1 MIFRLYKKTHKVT
14 GLKYLGY
21 TSSNDPQKY
30 KGSGKYWRRHC
41 DKHGYNVDTEVLFET
56 GSKEEL
62 RTKGLYYT
70 KLWNVVESK
79 EWANLKPES
88 GNGGTFSHRSDS
100 IEKIRDYQKNKKV
113 WSEKALQNLKDIAI
127 TSANNRRGQSWTE
140 TQRASRLKTYIDK
153 NLEIARKIFPLAD
166 SGLNKL
172 TIAKTLNISWDKV
185 KYSLINREHFEL
197 RLMENQNY

>member
-30 KGSGKYWRRHC
+30 KGSGKYWRRHV
-41 DKHGYNVDTEVLFET
+41 DKHGYDVDTEILFET
-56 GSKEEL
+56 GNKEEL
-62 RTKGLYYT
+62 RAKGLYYT

-113 WSEKALQNLKDIAI
+113 WSEKALQNLKDIAV

-153 NLEIARKIFPLAD
+153 NLEIASKIFPLAD

-197 RLMENQNY
+197 RLKETL

>member
-41 DKHGYNVDTEVLFET
+41 NKHGYNVDTEVLFET
-56 GSKEEL
+56 GNKEEL

-113 WSEKALQNLKDIAI
+113 WSEKALQNLKDIAV
-127 TSANNRRGQSWTE
+127 TSANNRRGQHWTE
-140 TQRASRLKTYIDK
+140 THRASRLKTYIDK
-153 NLEIARKIFPLAD
+153 NLEIASKIFPLAD

-172 TIAKTLNISWDKV
+172 TIAKTLNITWDKV

-197 RLMENQNY
+197 RLLEN